1 MRKTACLLIVILI
14 ALALLNYPLS
24 VSAEGTK
31 DWSDEPI
38 ITKVYESGK
47 EQIIVEWEGIA
58 DFYYVYLDGKKAATV
73 NLNYAILNVK
83 RGRHQLQIL
92 PIKLES
98 KEAESTF
105 GFDVS
110 LPLPEILSFLGDGLD
125 ASANVD
131 LSAFGIDPKNILQGT
146 RSSIFTLNYNISY
159 IVDSVPEIV
168 DAVTDFGDN
177 VVLSFVDKY
186 DSDSYGIGIKSGK
199 DITHVEFDRS
209 SPMCSEWI
217 DKNNSNV
224 TLVLNR
230 QYLQSQGCM
239 IPELGEKYS
248 FTVRLGK
255 YSINQVSGEPEIMML
270 LGSKDSKAFSYT
282 PVAAWKT
289 APEITYASQT
299 ADGQITLRWTHE
311 TNGLNCE
318 YEIVRIDRILGVKK
332 GEDVL
337 GKTTEHEF
345 AVDDLMNG
353 KYELA
358 VVPVYAT
365 EKGDTSDEASVEV
378 ANSWVAA
385 PELSCETLSDKKVR
399 LTWTAASGVESY
411 HIIVYAGSGSAL
423 RFVNLDYK
431 KYQEIDVPATDGQME
446 YVFEY
451 GDELVTDNGVRLRF
465 EIYAVRHA
473 ANGTEQKSSVS
484 KQALQIQ
491 LES

>member
-1 MRKTACLLIVILI
+1 MRKTACLLVVVLVVS
-14 ALALLNYPLS
+14 ALLSFPFF
-24 VSAEGTK
+24 AIADGTA

-47 EQIIVEWEGIA
+47 EQIIVEWEGSA

-73 NLNYAILNVK
+73 NLNYAILNIK

-98 KEAESTF
+98 KGKDSTF

-110 LPLPEILSFLGDGLD
+110 VPLPEILSFLGDDLD

-168 DAVTDFGDN
+168 DAVTDFDDN
-177 VVLSFVDKY
+177 VVLSFIDKY
-186 DSDSYGIGIKSGK
+186 DSDSYGIGVKNGK
-199 DITHVEFDRS
+199 DITYVEFDRS
-209 SPMCSEWI
+209 SPQCAEWI

-224 TLVLNR
+224 TLTLNR
-230 QYLQSQGCM
+230 QYLKSQGCM

-255 YSINQVSGEPEIMML
+255 YSVNLVSGEPETMML

-282 PVAAWKT
+282 PVAAWKS

-318 YEIVRIDRILGVKK
+318 YEVVEINRLLGVKK
-332 GEDVL
+332 GEDLL

-345 AVDDLMNG
+345 VVNDLMNG
-353 KYELA
+353 KYEFA
-358 VVPVYAT
+358 VIPVYAT
-365 EKGDTSDEASVEV
+365 ERGDTSDEASVEV

-385 PELSCETLSDKKVR
+385 PELSCEALSDNRVR

-411 HIIVYAGSGSAL
+411 HIVVYAGSGSLL
-423 RFVNLDYK
+423 RFVKLDYK
-431 KYQEIDVPATDGQME
+431 KRTGIRRSRDGW
-446 YVFEY
+446 
-451 GDELVTDNGVRLRF
+451 T
-465 EIYAVRHA
+465 
-473 ANGTEQKSSVS
+473 NGTCF
-484 KQALQIQ
+484 
-491 LES
+491 